1 VTRVEYF
8 FDPGCPWTWLTSRW
22 LVDAARNRDV
32 EVVWRAL
39 SLKVLSEGE
48 SPAEYD
54 DLTRNAFSALRLVAA
69 LEDAGRNDLI
79 GEFYTAIGE
88 RVHDGGDQLTQELI
102 RKVAEEVGAAGWLAA
117 ALDADDTEA
126 AVRAST
132 QEAMDLAG
140 PGVGSPVLAWGEPKR
155 GFHGPLVNPGPRGE
169 AAGHLLDLVL
179 GIGQYADFFEL
190 KRTRRDGA
198 KLPAPGY
205 QPPA

>member
-1 VTRVEYF
+1 MTRIEYF

-39 SLKVLSEGE
+39 SLKVLNEG
-48 SPAEYD
+48 SPPSEYD
-54 DLTRNAFSALRLVAA
+54 ELTRNAFSALRLVAA

-88 RVHDGGDQLTQELI
+88 RVHNDGDQLTQELI
-102 RKVAEEVGAAGWLAA
+102 RKVATEVGAAEWLV
-117 ALDADDTEA
+117 ALEA
-126 AVRAST
+126 ADSDVSVRAST

-140 PGVGSPVLAWGEPKR
+140 PGVGSPVIAWGEPKR

-169 AAGHLLDLVL
+169 AAGHLLDLIL
-179 GIGQYADFFEL
+179 GIGEYAEFFEL
-190 KRTRRDGA
+190 KRSRRDDP
-198 KLPAPGY
+198 KLPSR
-205 QPPA
+205 